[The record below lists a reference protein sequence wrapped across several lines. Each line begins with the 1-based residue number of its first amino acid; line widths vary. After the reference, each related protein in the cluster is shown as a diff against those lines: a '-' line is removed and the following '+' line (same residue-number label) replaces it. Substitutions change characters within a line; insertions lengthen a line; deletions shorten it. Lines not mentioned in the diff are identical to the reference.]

1 MFVSDLGY
9 KSSCDGMGIHD
20 LKKIDFEVKDLP
32 ENRNQ
37 DQYFIVC
44 VPQVTENDKL
54 VKYVPMRKL
63 TDKYVPKGN

>member
-1 MFVSDLGY
+1 
-9 KSSCDGMGIHD
+9 MGIHD

-54 VKYVPMRKL
+54 VKYVPMR
-63 TDKYVPKGN
+63 N

>member
-1 MFVSDLGY
+1 
-9 KSSCDGMGIHD
+9 MGIHD

-54 VKYVPMRKL
+54 VKYVL
-63 TDKYVPKGN
+63 TGI